1 MFRGA
6 VEKLLLAYLLQLGAT
21 LVTAFQSQPLFR
33 SIGLSRLNALARR
46 PSGTYREKPKPE
58 PEAAA
63 FEQDAEEEDV
73 NPNPK
78 EPTWL
83 EMFPP
88 MRPDSM
94 SEPEIER
101 DVPDWASLKPE
112 DPLFLDM
119 PWPTEAGP
127 DATAF
132 ARHMQWRRR
141 LTDGERA
148 RWQKWA
154 VYSRLLSTTQR
165 YSHHFQ
171 YSASDY
177 VLQNMQRELQQKALA
192 NAAKGYL
199 LEASAWETIAY
210 GFAEKEMEEVGAV
223 IKGYYSAINRR
234 NFDEVKALL
243 LPDEETSCVLPGYE
257 QATGYSQVESLL
269 KQVIKEAKPFGSI
282 AVSPI
287 AIYAVGYTAIAQV
300 FETIEPGTALKTVKR
315 NAKSKPT
322 KAPVKRVCSTLV
334 LRKFNKQ
341 WRVWGVHS
349 VKVGRA
355 SLLGDKVP
363 APRMIKPSQSR
374 SPAASERSKSDRSS
388 ASGRA
393 LTKAIRAIL
402 SDNKRMQNDSEND
415 DDDDDEDDEDDD
427 SDLGRKQSRATSA
440 SSSDNKTRQMH
451 RSILDSDV
459 VDSDAPSIKQAVQA
473 LRLLHFR
480 GELTADQRDVLVRDT
495 VLSVAAEKVPM
506 LEVAYELLLME
517 PMPETEAGGQKG
529 LGMMGWDSSAD
540 LKKAVSEGALQSEPQ
555 YRTML
560 TELLTGANGDR
571 GRPPGPKQRQK
582 ISAAVDATS
591 AEVTAHRQKFK
602 KEMSELTFSIIKSQR
617 GKSGGKERAM
627 REFERK
633 AAKLIKAA
641 SGREQEIFL
650 KHFPNFGSNPRPREL
665 LRTEQR
671 RGLLEG
677 DVEQRIAEFRE
688 QCLLIL
694 GSEDGAEQKIGGEGP
709 VGPSDMGFG
718 QKGASFTIEDD
729 EEEQEQ
735 EESARRKALLSE
747 GLGADF

>member
-1 MFRGA
+1 MLKSQKSQMRTGA
-6 VEKLLLAYLLQLGAT
+6 NERLLLALLLGVS
-21 LVTAFQSQPLFR
+21 LVAGFQPLFR
-33 SIGLSRLNALARR
+33 SIGLNRLNALARR

-88 MRPDSM
+88 MRPGSVRE
-94 SEPEIER
+94 SEIER
-101 DVPDWASLKPE
+101 DVPDWASLKPD

-141 LTDGERA
+141 LTDGERV

-154 VYSRLLSTTQR
+154 VYSRLLSTTER
-165 YSHHFQ
+165 YGHHFQ

-257 QATGYSQVESLL
+257 QATGYSEVESLL
-269 KQVIKEAKPFGSI
+269 KRVIKEAKPFGSI

-315 NAKSKPT
+315 NGKSKPT

-355 SLLGDKVP
+355 SLLGDQVP
-363 APRMIKPSQSR
+363 APRMIKPRQSR
-374 SPAASERSKSDRSS
+374 SSAASERSKTDRSS

-393 LTKAIRAIL
+393 LSKAIKAIL
-402 SDNKRMQNDSEND
+402 SSKNYGYYDSED
-415 DDDDDEDDEDDD
+415 GEDGEDDD
-427 SDLGRKQSRATSA
+427 SDLRRKFSRATSG
-440 SSSDNKTRQMH
+440 SSSDSEARQMH

-480 GELTADQRDVLVRDT
+480 GELTADQRDILVRDT

-517 PMPETEAGGQKG
+517 PMPETEAGDRQG

-540 LKKAVSEGALQSEPQ
+540 LRKAVSEGALQSESQ

-560 TELLTGANGDR
+560 TELLTGAYGDR

-591 AEVTAHRQKFK
+591 AEITAHRQKFK
-602 KEMSELTFSIIKSQR
+602 KEMSDLTFSIIKSQR

-633 AAKLIKAA
+633 AAKLIKVA
-641 SGREQEIFL
+641 SGREQEIIL
-650 KHFPNFGSNPRPREL
+650 KHFPNFAGNSRPQEL
-665 LRTEQR
+665 LRTEPR

-677 DVEQRIAEFRE
+677 DVEQRLAEFRE

-694 GSEDGAEQKIGGEGP
+694 GFEDGADSKSEGEGP
-709 VGPSDMGFG
+709 IGPSDMGFG
-718 QKGASFTIEDD
+718 HKGPSFTIEDD
-729 EEEQEQ
+729 EQEQER
-735 EESARRKALLSE
+735 EESARRKALLSG
-747 GLGADF
+747 GLDL